1 MTFSNPCSA
10 VLTPEELT
18 SVIEE
23 IFEDPL
29 AVMTDYVGFQPRSEF
44 AKSYIIE
51 NVRIFENIDRLCNI
65 FIDSL
70 DLLNA
75 QKCSIPRSIDELR
88 AKSIEEKKLY
98 RVLSSIFS
106 SLIITK
112 IFFSNFSCPNS
123 QKGKKETCTKRLDR
137 IFERCKNLDLLLIVF
152 PLVLENF
159 YQMSLLPHIYPSMH
173 PVDQPEP
180 FFCHLIS
187 KGALMFLNCGGCNY
201 FHRRVGGTGI
211 TFLNRL
217 KGLAQVT
224 QELFNYSVLEIN
236 FQDLTT
242 IRPWNMNPEASPAR
256 EAPLECYE
264 LEKLLTEEPKKRRKK
279 KKPTGKRAPIS
290 TVQPTFLDEEQ
301 GMTPSSTASSSPH
314 ENNHWDGP
322 LLDLD
327 QTWRT
332 EGSRKLVGMTD
343 NKEKLKVLK
352 RSHSAPPITKT
363 TRESF

>member
-211 TFLNRL
+211 TFLDRL
-217 KGLAQVT
+217 KGLSQAT
-224 QELFNYSVLEIN
+224 QELFNYSVPEIN

-242 IRPWNMNPEASPAR
+242 IRLWNMNPELSPVI
-256 EAPLECYE
+256 EQTLECSQ
-264 LEKLLTEEPKKRRKK
+264 LEESLTAQSP
-279 KKPTGKRAPIS
+279 
-290 TVQPTFLDEEQ
+290 D
-301 GMTPSSTASSSPH
+301 SSSPKPNSKR
-314 ENNHWDGP
+314 NNRNRNKNRNRAAAKAQQPSRYDGP
-322 LLDLD
+322 PFDLD
-327 QTWRT
+327 EIQQNNPLLIKIIYD
-332 EGSRKLVGMTD
+332 SPKS
-343 NKEKLKVLK
+343 KVPK
-352 RSHSAPPITKT
+352 RSHSAPPLPK
-363 TRESF
+363 ESKVSY